1 MRWLIGCIAAFI
13 VATAVYLGS
22 AVFALNGLVAAV
34 RTGDGNEVLART
46 DLQRLRHALV
56 EQIVA
61 VYLAKTGQK
70 QPVKPLT
77 QMLVQTYGASVADA
91 LVGKLLTAENL
102 TMLLRT
108 GRLNDNVPGIA
119 DAQLPALAQI
129 DTSRLLD
136 LLRRI
141 RPVKPVEFTLL
152 LGGDASEGTISLHFE
167 GDAWKLSRVQL
178 PTKALQALA
187 DTLPRK

>member
-13 VATAVYLGS
+13 VATAIYFGS
-22 AVFALNGLVAAV
+22 AVFALNGLVAAA

-56 EQIVA
+56 EQIVKA
-61 VYLAKTGQK
+61 YLARTGQK
-70 QPVKPLT
+70 QPIKPLT
-77 QMLVQTYGASVADA
+77 QMLIQTYGVSVADA

-102 TMLLRT
+102 TTLLRT

-119 DAQLPALAQI
+119 DAHLPALAQI

-136 LLRRI
+136 LLHRI
-141 RPVKPVEFTLL
+141 RPVKPVEFALL
-152 LGGDASEGTISLHFE
+152 LGNDAKEGSISLHFE
-167 GDAWKLSRVQL
+167 GDGWKLSGVQL
-178 PTKALQALA
+178 PAKALQALA

>member
-1 MRWLIGCIAAFI
+1 MRWLIGSIAAFI

-61 VYLAKTGQK
+61 AYLAKSGQK
-70 QPVKPLT
+70 QPVKSLT
-77 QMLVQTYGASVADA
+77 QMVVQTYGASVADA

-108 GRLNDNVPGIA
+108 GRLNDSVPGIA

-141 RPVKPVEFTLL
+141 RPVKPVEFILL
-152 LGGDASEGTISLHFE
+152 LGNDANEGTISLHFE
-167 GDAWKLSRVQL
+167 GDAWKLSGVQL
-178 PTKALQALA
+178 TAKALQALA